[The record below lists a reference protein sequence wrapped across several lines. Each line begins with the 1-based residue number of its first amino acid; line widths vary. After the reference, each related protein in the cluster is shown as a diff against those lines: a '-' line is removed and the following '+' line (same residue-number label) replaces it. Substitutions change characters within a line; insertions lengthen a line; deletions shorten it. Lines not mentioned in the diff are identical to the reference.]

1 MRMLN
6 HWRLRRP
13 ADDNETVY
21 VSERNGV
28 RMLHIGSDTVQSAM
42 RLARPNDLE
51 LAYTRSMMAFLLF
64 NPEPRSA
71 MIVGLG
77 GGSIV
82 KFLHHRLPA
91 LEMDVV
97 EINPQVVAIARQC
110 FHLPPDDARMQVHIG
125 DGAEFVGGPGEAVDV
140 VIVDGYDAEAQVED
154 LASVEFYRNCLSR
167 LTPAGIAVTNLW
179 SGERSYLETLL
190 RWRTV
195 FPATLCL
202 PASKPGNVA
211 VMGFASDPDSLDWQ
225 SLRRRARALEPHFG
239 LEFGRFVEGLREL
252 NDHDES
258 AVKVMKKHIFT

>member
-1 MRMLN
+1 MGLLN
-6 HWRLRRP
+6 RWRLRRP

-64 NPEPRSA
+64 NPEPRNA
-71 MIVGLG
+71 LVVGLG
-77 GGSIV
+77 GGSVV
-82 KFLHHRLPA
+82 KFLHHRLP
-91 LEMDVV
+91 LLDLDVV
-97 EINPQVVAIARQC
+97 EINPQVVAISRQC
-110 FHLPPDDARMQVHIG
+110 FHLPPDDGRMQVHIG
-125 DGAEFVGGPGEAVDV
+125 DGAEFVSGPGEPVDV
-140 VIVDGYDAEAQVED
+140 IAIDGYDAEAQVED
-154 LASVEFYRNCLSR
+154 LASVEFYRSCLAR

-179 SGERSYLETLL
+179 SGERSYLETLM

-211 VMGFASDPDSLDWQ
+211 VPGFSSEPED
-225 SLRRRARALEPHFG
+225 LRWLTLLERARMLEPRFG
-239 LEFGRFVEGLREL
+239 LEFGRFVEGFREL
-252 NDHDES
+252 NEHDETS
-258 AVKVMKKHIFT
+258 LKAHKKHILT